1 MWLPTA
7 LLTELAGACATRS
20 QPNTGWVFFRTG
32 INNWDMK
39 IKTLLVVEAS
49 LQMRRLIR
57 LIFDD
62 KAEQIVECPDG
73 SDALAAYASCHPD
86 WVLIDFNI
94 KSPAPG
100 NPARTDGPLD
110 AVFITRR
117 INQLFPD
124 ARIAIL
130 ADYDDPALREAAY
143 RAGASAYF
151 VKDDL
156 SSLPALLTG
165 PLSGRDARP
174 AG

>member
-1 MWLPTA
+1 
-7 LLTELAGACATRS
+7 
-20 QPNTGWVFFRTG
+20 
-32 INNWDMK
+32 MK

-73 SDALAAYASCHPD
+73 SDALAAYANCHPD
-86 WVLIDFNI
+86 WVLIDLNI
-94 KSPAPG
+94 KSLDPESP
-100 NPARTDGPLD
+100 TTTLKPLD
-110 AVFITRR
+110 AISITRR

-124 ARIAIL
+124 ARITIL
-130 ADYDDPALREAAY
+130 ADYDDPGLREAAY

-156 SSLPALLTG
+156 SSLPDLLTG
-165 PLSGRDARP
+165 PP
-174 AG
+174 AGPDACPAG

>member
-1 MWLPTA
+1 
-7 LLTELAGACATRS
+7 
-20 QPNTGWVFFRTG
+20 
-32 INNWDMK
+32 MK

-100 NPARTDGPLD
+100 NPARTAGPLD